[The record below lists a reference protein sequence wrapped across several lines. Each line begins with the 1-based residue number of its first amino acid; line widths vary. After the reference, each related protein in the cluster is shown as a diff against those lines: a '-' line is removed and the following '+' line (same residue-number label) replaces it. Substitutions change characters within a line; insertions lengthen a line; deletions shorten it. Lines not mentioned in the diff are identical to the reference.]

1 MRVELGNETADA
13 FGAARIRIGAYGT
26 HEFGQHIV
34 GFEEALRARAF
45 ISEFGGGLL
54 PGAVDFAQHVVV
66 RDEGILED
74 HLVEFAQA
82 AHLPDLI
89 AGNARR
95 VFMSTRND
103 VRPWRRFSLVG
114 ADVRNSP
121 IM

>member
-1 MRVELGNETADA
+1 
-13 FGAARIRIGAYGT
+13 
-26 HEFGQHIV
+26 
-34 GFEEALRARAF
+34 
-45 ISEFGGGLL
+45 
-54 PGAVDFAQHVVV
+54 VVV

-82 AHLPDLI
+82 AHLPDGI

-103 VRPWRRFSLVG
+103 VSPWRRFSLVG